1 MSAAQQQH
9 PVDQAV
15 SELLDAPREQP
26 REAPV
31 VIRPPGFNFAR
42 WLRKPV
48 VLVGA
53 FASSLLLC
61 YFGLRW
67 LFSSSSST
75 LLPSTVAATA
85 SANQYAALQ
94 QQALDLARL
103 AMSGQNELDQ
113 VIGQAAKAMKATAAA
128 V

>member
-1 MSAAQQQH
+1 MASKD

-15 SELLDAPREQP
+15 SELLDAPREVPQ
-26 REAPV
+26 EAPV

-42 WLRKPV
+42 WLKKPV
-48 VLVGA
+48 VLVAA
-53 FASSLLLC
+53 FAGSLLLS

-75 LLPSTVAATA
+75 LQPSSVSAATGA
-85 SANQYAALQ
+85 TKYAAMQ
-94 QQALDLARL
+94 QQALELARL

-113 VIGQAAKAMKATAAA
+113 VIGQAAKAMKAAA

>member
-26 REAPV
+26 QEPPV

-42 WLRKPV
+42 WLRKPA
-48 VLVGA
+48 VLVAA
-53 FASSLLLC
+53 FAGSLLLS

-67 LFSSSSST
+67 LFSSSAST
-75 LLPSTVAATA
+75 LLPSTVSATA